1 MTQTL
6 LETRWIALCQRLGIA
21 TPEQK
26 WAILAANY
34 QAEGRSYHTLRHV
47 AQCLA
52 LFDQYRTLVADLDL
66 VEYAFWMHDVVYD
79 PKRADNEALSAEMA
93 RAWLA
98 QDVCSASIVSANI
111 LATQHPSAPI
121 DPDQQF
127 MVDVDLAILG
137 APRSV
142 YADYFQAV
150 RREYAWVP
158 DQAFQVGRGKVLE
171 DFLARSRIYSR
182 PELIDLWEQQARL
195 NMQWELE
202 YMRGID

>member
-1 MTQTL
+1 M
-6 LETRWIALCQRLGIA
+6 
-21 TPEQK
+21 
-26 WAILAANY
+26 
-34 QAEGRSYHTLRHV
+34 RHV

-79 PKRADNEALSAEMA
+79 PKHGDNEALSAEMA

-98 QDVCSASIVSANI
+98 LDVRSASIVSAHI
-111 LATQHPSAPI
+111 LAARHPSAPI

-127 MVDVDLAILG
+127 VVDVDLAILG
-137 APRSV
+137 APLSV
-142 YADYFQAV
+142 YADYCQAV

-158 DQAFQVGRGKVLE
+158 DKAFKVGRGKVLA
-171 DFLARSRIYSR
+171 DFLGRSRIYSH
-182 PELIDLWEQQARL
+182 PEFIDLWEQQARL

-202 YMRGID
+202 RMRGVD